1 MDLRV
6 LGWDAR
12 WRDLFEPY
20 VSDHLSPGRVVAEHR
35 GAYITET
42 ASGARSAA
50 LGGRLRH
57 RATRRADLPAVGD
70 FVAVRHSEEAT
81 DGPAVIDAV
90 LPRRTAF
97 MRRAA
102 GTRSEDQVIAANV
115 DIVFVMLGLDRDF
128 NVRRVERYLAAVWDS
143 GATPVVLLN
152 KSDLCRTVDARI
164 DELQHAAMG
173 VTVHAVSALNADGLA
188 MLQPYLREGVT
199 TGVVGSSGVG
209 KSTLLNRLIG
219 RQVQPTAGVRTYD
232 SRGRHTTTHRELF
245 VLPEGGIVI
254 DTPGMRE
261 LQLSPGTVDDRDGTS
276 GVDAVFSDIEQLA
289 ERCRFSDCTHRSEPD
304 CAVRQ
309 AVEQRRLEADRLE
322 SYEKLTRELRYEE
335 ARSDPSA
342 LGERKRL
349 GRIGAKALRRMNR
362 ERRR

>member
-1 MDLRV
+1 MDLRL

-12 WRDLFEPY
+12 WRDLFESY
-20 VSDHLSPGRVVAEHR
+20 LSDHLSPGRVVAEHR
-35 GAYITET
+35 GAYTVEGT
-42 ASGARSAA
+42 SGARSAA

-57 RATRRADLPAVGD
+57 RATRRAELPAVGD
-70 FVAVRHSEEAT
+70 FVAVRQSDEAA

-115 DIVFVMLGLDRDF
+115 DIVFVMLGLDHDF
-128 NVRRVERYLAAVWDS
+128 NVRRVERYLAAIWDS
-143 GATPVVLLN
+143 GATPIALLN
-152 KSDLCRTVDARI
+152 KSDLCQDVEERI
-164 DELQHAAMG
+164 DELQHSAIG
-173 VTVHAVSALNADGLA
+173 VAVHALSALNADGLA
-188 MLQPYLREGVT
+188 GVRPYLREGVT
-199 TGVVGSSGVG
+199 ASVVGSSGVG
-209 KSTLLNRLIG
+209 KSTLLNRLLG
-219 RQVQPTAGVRTYD
+219 REAQPTAAVRTHD

-261 LQLSPGTVDDRDGTS
+261 FQLSAGIAHDRDS
-276 GVDAVFSDIEQLA
+276 DGVDAVFADIDQLA
-289 ERCRFSDCTHRSEPD
+289 EACRFSDCSHHAEPG
-304 CAVRQ
+304 CAVRN
-309 AVEQRRLEADRLE
+309 AVEQGHLNADRLE
-322 SYEKLTRELRYEE
+322 SYEKLTKELRYEE
-335 ARSDPSA
+335 ARSDPTA